1 MMGASRAVC
10 GGGCGRDRGLR
21 SATSLAYSG
30 LTELRCVVED
40 TRRIGAMQHSRK
52 VDRKAKK
59 SELEL

>member
-1 MMGASRAVC
+1 VC